1 MIGPLLAVTDLE
13 VAYGRVEA
21 VRGVSLEVAKSEFVA
36 VIGSNG
42 AGKSSTMKAVSGVLQ
57 PRGGSIRFK
66 GQEVTGQP
74 AHAMVRR
81 GLAMVPEGRRV
92 FADQSVEDNLLLGGY
107 ARSQESA
114 ARVQRLERAYQ
125 LFPRLG
131 ERRTQQAGSL
141 SGGEQQMLAIARGLQ
156 SEPDLLVI
164 DELSL
169 GLAPK
174 ILDMLFPV
182 LVELNEEGLAILLV
196 EQLAGQA
203 LAISSRAYVLENG
216 HVIASGP
223 SAELARDAR
232 VMEAYLGRRTTASS
246 AA

>member
-1 MIGPLLAVTDLE
+1 MAGDLLTITDLE

-42 AGKSSTMKAVSGVLQ
+42 AGKSSTMKAISGVLQ
-57 PRGGSIRFK
+57 PRGGSIRVK
-66 GQEVTGQP
+66 GQDVTGQP
-74 AHAMVRR
+74 AFAMVRR

-107 ARSQESA
+107 ARSQEAA
-114 ARVQRLERAYQ
+114 ARKERLERAYQ

-131 ERRTQQAGSL
+131 ERRTQLAGSL

-156 SEPDLLVI
+156 SEPEILVI

-182 LVELNEEGLAILLV
+182 LVDLNKEGLAILLV

-223 SAELARDAR
+223 SHDLARDAR
-232 VMEAYLGRRTTASS
+232 VMEAYLGRRS